1 MVAYNSLQSLQV
13 ADDMAATV
21 CEAGRVLGR
30 PGRLC
35 ACVAHPVTD
44 LGRFRGDDTG
54 SEFVMRRHYFETRR
68 VDDTVQH
75 GGLTMTFHGWTYFL
89 EQYAVALEQGGFH
102 VEAMREPRPT
112 PLRPSEKMQPCISLP
127 FSFRAVKRNWHFRSL
142 PEKSTRLL
150 P

>member
-112 PLRPSEKMQPCISLP
+112 HSAGRYERWRSIPMFLFLRAI
-127 FSFRAVKRNWHFRSL
+127 
-142 PEKSTRLL
+142 KS
-150 P
+150 